1 MNHRSIRLLGFGLAL
16 FIVGPSCSLI
26 RHDDDK
32 IHEPI
37 PKVPTTS
44 QHQNGGASTED
55 DLTGGTDTGGNTS
68 VGGTSF
74 GTTSDN
80 SGSGG
85 TAAIESTTTVSCV
98 GMARTDASTIDPN
111 TEYQIIRGFGGIN
124 MPGWIA
130 DLTTDEA
137 DKAFGNGEGQIGL
150 SLLRVRVP
158 FDNTKFELEVPTAL
172 RAVSHGVTVFASP
185 WSPPI
190 ALKTNNALAG
200 GTLRADAYSAYAD
213 HLVSFRDYLASS
225 GIPLYAVS
233 IQNEPD
239 VNVPYESCS
248 WDPSDILNF
257 LVATRAR
264 FGSTKIMAAESF
276 HFYPSFTDPILNNP
290 TALPLL
296 DIVGGHIYGSGLV
309 DYPLARAK
317 GKELWMTEHYTDP
330 HNANDWPV
338 ALHVGKEIHDCMTA
352 NFSAYVW
359 WYIRRAYGLITEDSN
374 VSKRGYVMSQF
385 TKFIRPGFLRIAA
398 SPPPNPNVYVTAYK
412 NNAQIIVVAV
422 NSNDFAQTVNLNF
435 LNTCQNQFSIYTTS
449 ATKNVA
455 YDGVV
460 TLTNLGASVTLE
472 AQSITTYVSH

>member
-1 MNHRSIRLLGFGLAL
+1 MNHRSIRQFGFGLAL
-16 FIVGPSCSLI
+16 SLVGSSCSLI

-32 IHEPI
+32 IQKPI
-37 PKVPTTS
+37 PLVSTTS
-44 QHQNGGASTED
+44 QHQNGGATTED
-55 DLTGGTDTGGNTS
+55 DLTGGTDAGGNTS

-85 TAAIESTTTVSCV
+85 TAAIENTTTTCV
-98 GMARTDASTIDPN
+98 GIERLDSSTIDPN

-137 DKAFGNGEGQIGL
+137 DKAFGDGEGQIGL

-158 FDNTKFELEVPTAL
+158 FDSTQFELEVPTAA
-172 RAVSHGVTVFASP
+172 RAVAHGATVFASP
-185 WSPPI
+185 WTPPI
-190 ALKTNNALAG
+190 ALKTNNDLVG
-200 GTLRADAYSAYAD
+200 GKLRVDAYTAYAD
-213 HLVSFRDYLASS
+213 HLVSFRDYLASN
-225 GIPLYAVS
+225 GVPLYAIS

-239 VNVPYESCS
+239 VYVPYESCQWS
-248 WDPSDILNF
+248 PYDFLNF
-257 LVATRAR
+257 LVATRAK
-264 FGSTKIMAAESF
+264 FGITKVMAAESF
-276 HFYPSFTDPILNNP
+276 RMDHSLTDPLLNDP
-290 TALPLL
+290 IASPLL
-296 DIVGGHIYGSGLV
+296 DIIGGHIYGSGLF

-317 GKELWMTEHYTDP
+317 GKEVWMTEHYTDSK
-330 HNANDWPV
+330 NSANDWPV
-338 ALHVGKEIHDCMTA
+338 ALHVGKVIHDCMTA

-385 TKFIRPGFLRIAA
+385 TKFVRPGFLRIAA

-435 LNTCQNQFSIYTTS
+435 LNTCRNQFSVYTTS